1 MHLLFQYIEVSLLS
15 HNNDFGKI
23 KINERLTKS
32 DVTSEDCANVFAA
45 ALGSF
50 NLSVPDTC
58 KVFQQEEIVFPDFI
72 SFYQEL

>member
-1 MHLLFQYIEVSLLS
+1 MRLLFQYIEVSFLS
-15 HNNDFGKI
+15 HNNDFGKM

-32 DVTSEDCANVFAA
+32 DATSEDCAKVFVA

-58 KVFQQEEIVFPDFI
+58 KVFQQEKVVFQDFI